1 VEPRPT
7 YRVALL
13 PGDGIGPEVC
23 DEARRL
29 LECAAQLDST
39 FSLEFESF
47 PWNADHYLQ
56 TGSMMPANGLATL
69 GSFDAIYLGAVGDS
83 RVPDHIALRELI
95 FAIRQGFD
103 QFVNL
108 RPVQLLRGV
117 DGPLAGRGPKDV
129 DMIFVRENSEGEYV
143 GLGETV
149 NADTSEEV
157 AVQTSVFSR
166 KGVERVQRYA
176 FELARSKGMSLT
188 SVSKGNALNF
198 SGVLW
203 DRIFDEIRDEYPDVR
218 TSSLLVDA
226 AALHMVLHPD
236 RFEVV
241 VASNLFGDILTDLG
255 AALAGGLGFAAS
267 ANLCPDRRFPSM
279 FEPVHGS
286 APDIAGKSVA
296 NPCAALW
303 AAGMLLG
310 QIVDPSWTAAVV
322 DAIER
327 VLVDGRVRTP
337 DQGGSATTSQM
348 TDAVLDALKAPSS
361 TDDASAFTTDA

>member
-1 VEPRPT
+1 MHVELKST
-7 YRVALL
+7 YRVALV
-13 PGDGIGPEVC
+13 PGDGIGPEVS

-29 LECAAQLDST
+29 LEHAMTLDSS
-39 FSLEFESF
+39 FVLEFESF
-47 PWNADHYLQ
+47 PWNAEHYLT
-56 TGSMMPANGLATL
+56 TGTSMPDNGLETLAT
-69 GSFDAIYLGAVGDS
+69 FDAIFLGALGDR
-83 RVPDHIALRELI
+83 RVPDHIALRQLI

-103 QFVNL
+103 QYVNL
-108 RPVQLLRGV
+108 RPVKLLRGV
-117 DGPLAGRGPKDV
+117 DGPLVDRGPDDI

-143 GLGETV
+143 GLGELV
-149 NADTSEEV
+149 HADTPDETATQS
-157 AVQTSVFSR
+157 SVFSR

-176 FELARSKGMSLT
+176 FELARSKGLSLT

-198 SGVLW
+198 TGVLW
-203 DRIFDEIRDEYPDVR
+203 DRIFDEMRVKYPDVR
-218 TSSLLVDA
+218 STSLLVDA

-236 RFEVV
+236 QFEVV

-267 ANLCPDRRFPSM
+267 ANLCPDQRFPSM

-286 APDIAGKSVA
+286 APDIAGRGIA

-310 QIVDPSWTAAVV
+310 QIVNPHWEGAVV
-322 DAIER
+322 AAIEQ
-327 VLVDGRVRTP
+327 VIVEGAVRTP

-348 TDAVLDALKAPSS
+348 TDAVLDALRAP
-361 TDDASAFTTDA
+361 TPDASAEMQNE